1 MDRRGTER
9 VGQSGGEGEGN
20 VAKRGQ
26 AVTEVGQNQD
36 RISNAT
42 DNVPPLPATPLF
54 FFYSD
59 QSGSAFCT
67 LWEHLSQWTLQFENQ
82 VGTVMCAANTT
93 VCQRKKGA
101 LKTINQNEQMR

>member
-42 DNVPPLPATPLF
+42 DNVPPPLPATPLF
-54 FFYSD
+54 FFTRINLAALFAHFGNTYLSGRYNSKTRWA
-59 QSGSAFCT
+59 QSCAQQTRRSVKEKR
-67 LWEHLSQWTLQFENQ
+67 EHSRQ
-82 VGTVMCAANTT
+82 
-93 VCQRKKGA
+93 
-101 LKTINQNEQMR
+101 